1 MTPGGDQG
9 FERANWRGLAAV
21 IASSLIIGV
30 GLGGAMPLLSLKLEA
45 WGVPSVMIGLNAAM
59 SPLGAITGSFFVPLL
74 LRRFSPAGC
83 MAFGIL
89 CGATVLLLFGLTDD
103 LPAWFALRFFFGLAV
118 ALPWVVGEAWIN
130 AVATDAVRGRV
141 MAYYATALAGG
152 FMLGP
157 LALTVIGSQGL
168 APFIFIAAM
177 VTVSA
182 GPIWW
187 VRGLAP
193 DLRVDHRL
201 GAFSMIWVAP
211 TIFVTAAVQGV
222 MDAGVFSFLPIYG
235 LRHGLD
241 ESTAALALAA
251 FMGGNVVLQI
261 PLGLMLDRVN
271 RRLML
276 LVAAGSMTVLPLLI
290 PMVFGQWPL
299 LMAVLFLWGGMVWG
313 SYTIALAM
321 MGDRFKTGQ
330 ITLAN
335 ATFIVVMEI
344 ANLAGPPIAGAAI
357 DTADGQGLI
366 AFFVIFSGLLFTVV
380 ALRGLRRGDLGCDRG
395 GDLGS

>member
-1 MTPGGDQG
+1 MICPSATRLSDDTGAAQG

-168 APFIFIAAM
+168 APFVFIAGKWRYRLADL
-177 VTVSA
+177 VGA
-182 GPIWW
+182 P
-187 VRGLAP
+187 LAP
-193 DLRVDHRL
+193 IY
-201 GAFSMIWVAP
+201 GSITGSAFSMIWVAP
-211 TIFVTAAVQGV
+211 TIFVTAARKALGRR
-222 MDAGVFSFLPIYG
+222 DFLVFAD
-235 LRHGLD
+235 LR
-241 ESTAALALAA
+241 AAPWPGRGHRRPCFGRLMA
-251 FMGGNVVLQI
+251 GNVVLQI
-261 PLGLMLDRVN
+261 P
-271 RRLML
+271 
-276 LVAAGSMTVLPLLI
+276 
-290 PMVFGQWPL
+290 
-299 LMAVLFLWGGMVWG
+299 WG
-313 SYTIALAM
+313 
-321 MGDRFKTGQ
+321 
-330 ITLAN
+330 
-335 ATFIVVMEI
+335 
-344 ANLAGPPIAGAAI
+344 
-357 DTADGQGLI
+357 
-366 AFFVIFSGLLFTVV
+366 
-380 ALRGLRRGDLGCDRG
+380 
-395 GDLGS
+395 

>member
-1 MTPGGDQG
+1 MTAEPSQG
-9 FERANWRGLAAV
+9 FERANWRGLVAV

-30 GLGGAMPLLSLKLEA
+30 GLGGATPLLSLKMEA
-45 WGVPSVMIGLNAAM
+45 WSVPSLIIGLNAAM
-59 SPLGAITGSFFVPLL
+59 GPLGVITGSFLVPRF
-74 LRRFSPAGC
+74 LRHFSGAAC
-83 MAFGIL
+83 IAAGIL
-89 CGATVLLLFGLTDD
+89 WGGGVLLLFGLTDD
-103 LPAWFALRFFFGLAV
+103 LPAWFALRFLFGLTL

-157 LALTVIGSQGL
+157 LVLTVIGSQGL
-168 APFIFIAAM
+168 APFVFIAG
-177 VTVSA
+177 TVAISA

-187 VRGLAP
+187 VRRLAP
-193 DLRVDHRL
+193 DLRVDHRV

-211 TIFVTAAVQGV
+211 TIFVTAAAQGAL
-222 MDAGVFSFLPIYG
+222 DGGIFSFLPIYG

-251 FMGGNVVLQI
+251 FMAGNVVLQI

-276 LVAAGSMTVLPLLI
+276 LVAAGLMTVLPLLI
-290 PMVFGQWPL
+290 PVVFGQWWL
-299 LMAVLFLWGGMVWG
+299 LMAVLFVWGGMVWG

-344 ANLAGPPIAGAAI
+344 ANLAGPPIAGVAI

-366 AFFVIFSGLLFTVV
+366 GFFVLFSGVLFTVV
-380 ALRGLRRGDLGCDRG
+380 ALRGLRRGDLV
-395 GDLGS
+395 S